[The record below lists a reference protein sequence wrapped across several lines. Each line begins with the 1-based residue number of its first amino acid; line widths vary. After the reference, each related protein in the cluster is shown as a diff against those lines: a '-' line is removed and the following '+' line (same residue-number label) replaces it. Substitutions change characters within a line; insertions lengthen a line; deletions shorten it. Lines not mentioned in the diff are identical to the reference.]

1 MSFKPLIN
9 IIAESSQDLISNLKA
24 GDSGTNLSLRRSA
37 HLPVITALHREIP
50 RPFLFITD
58 RADRA
63 MTLFE
68 ELALITPGTSRFF
81 YPDPNPIFYENSPW
95 GETTRRDRITVLTHL
110 VTHHIPAVPV
120 IHPSPL
126 VIASAR
132 ALMTRTLPRRDFLK
146 AVKTLRSGQ
155 EFPKDKLVRKLVE
168 LGYEPVTTVVSPS
181 QFAHR
186 GGILDIWI
194 PAEAYP
200 YRIEF
205 FGDAIDTLR
214 QFDPTTQRSFQQKT
228 GNANL
233 LLTPA
238 REYILKGEDS
248 FLVDNEQ
255 EYSEFYIPVIHQTPT
270 CILDYLPR
278 KSLVIIDNWDD
289 FQTTVNEVD
298 EQSHGFRDDLI
309 KEGSLP
315 GDFPVPYLSW
325 TEIEDSLNSH
335 QILLLRPIEAQDQS
349 TLARRFTSGA
359 RFGGR
364 LKPLLE
370 HINQL
375 STYGQSIF
383 IVSRQISRLKELWE
397 EQYHLPLPLV
407 SSPIF
412 IEGSLSE
419 GWEFKPINTPP
430 IHLIT
435 DGEIFGW
442 RRPEPRHRQRIVASA
457 PEALYADLQ
466 PGDWVVH
473 VDHGV
478 GYFLGLVNRSV
489 DGIQREFLAVEYAEG
504 DQLFVPVHQADR
516 LTRYIGYSSRPPKL
530 TRLGSAEWRNVK
542 ARVKEAVKELADD
555 LLDLYAK
562 RQLALGH
569 AFSPDSSWQQ
579 ELESSFPYIETEDQL
594 IVMKDVK
601 FDMESQRPMDRLIC
615 GDVGYGKTEIA
626 LRASFKAVMDG
637 KQVAILVPTTVL
649 AQQHFNTFRQ
659 RLTAFPVEVE
669 MLSRFR
675 TPQQLSDIL
684 LRLELGAVDIVIGT
698 HRLLQSDVKFK
709 DLGLLIIDEEQ
720 RFGVF
725 HKEFLKRMRA
735 EVDVLTLTAT
745 PIPRTLYMALT
756 GIRDISTINTP
767 PEERLPVVTHVGPYS
782 KRIVRQ
788 AILREIER
796 GGQVFFVHNRVQTI
810 PAMYAHLERLV
821 PEARITIAHGQMP
834 ENELAHRMEQFTN
847 GEVDVLLS
855 TVIIESGLD
864 IPNANTL
871 MVNRADAFGLAQLY
885 QLRGRVGRGAQRAY
899 AYFFK
904 HPRISPT
911 IEGRQRL
918 ETIAENTQL
927 GAGFSIAMRDLEIRG
942 AGDILGNRQH
952 GHIASVGFHLY
963 TRLLGETISSQ
974 RSQRGMSPESVQDS
988 LDIHAPLV
996 NVDLPLPVG
1005 IPINYIPSKHMRLN
1019 LYRRIADLRT
1029 LDDIDKLK
1037 DEFIDRFGQ
1046 PPQEIV
1052 NLLLQ
1057 MKVKL
1062 LAIEAGLS
1070 SVNLENRQIAL
1081 RFRNGEVPSHIET
1094 CNLNL
1099 RIGKAALWLPC
1110 DYKNSWIDQL
1120 LETLKIL
1127 IYINEPA

>member
-1 MSFKPLIN
+1 MSFETLIK

-24 GDSGTNLSLRRSA
+24 GDSCTNLSIRRSA
-37 HLPVITALHREIP
+37 HLPVVAALHRELP
-50 RPFLFITD
+50 RSFLIITD
-58 RADRA
+58 RADRV
-63 MTLFE
+63 MTLFD
-68 ELALITPGTSRFF
+68 ELTLITPETSLFS
-81 YPDPNPIFYENSPW
+81 YPEPNPIFYENSPW
-95 GETTRRDRITVLTHL
+95 GETTRRDRITILTHL
-110 VTHHIPAVPV
+110 ATHLIPGVSSTF
-120 IHPSPL
+120 PSPM

-146 AVKTLRSGQ
+146 AVQTLRIGQ
-155 EFPKDKLVRKLVE
+155 EFAKDKLVHRLAE
-168 LGYEPVTTVVSPS
+168 LGYESVTTVVSPG

-194 PAEAYP
+194 PAEVYP
-200 YRIEF
+200 FRIEF

-214 QFDPTTQRSFQQKT
+214 QFDPATQRSFQQKS
-228 GNANL
+228 GDAKL

-238 REYILKGEDS
+238 REYIVNSEDS
-248 FLVDNEQ
+248 FLVDSEQ
-255 EYSEFYIPVIHQTPT
+255 EYSEFYIPVIHKTPAS
-270 CILDYLPR
+270 ILDYLPR

-289 FQTTVNEVD
+289 LQTTVNEVD
-298 EQSHGFRDDLI
+298 EQSHGLRDDLI
-309 KEGSLP
+309 KEGNLP
-315 GDFPVPYLSW
+315 IDFPVPYLSW
-325 TEIEDSLNSH
+325 LEIEDSLNSH
-335 QILLLRPIEAQDQS
+335 QILLLGPIEAQDQS
-349 TLARRFTSGA
+349 TLARRFGSGP

-370 HINQL
+370 HLNQL
-375 STYGQSIF
+375 SNQGQNIF
-383 IVSRQISRLKELWE
+383 IVSRQTSRLKELWDE
-397 EQYHLPLPLV
+397 HYHQPLPLE

-419 GWEFKPINTPP
+419 GWEFHPRNAPP
-430 IHLIT
+430 VHLLT

-473 VDHGV
+473 VDHGI
-478 GYFLGLVNRSV
+478 GIFLGLVNRSV

-516 LTRYIGYSSRPPKL
+516 LTRYIGYKSRPPML

-562 RQLALGH
+562 RKLAQGH

-594 IVMKDVK
+594 TVMEEVK
-601 FDMESQRPMDRLIC
+601 LDMESPRPMDRLIC

-659 RLTAFPVEVE
+659 RLAAFPVEVE

-675 TPQQLSDIL
+675 TTQQQRDIL
-684 LRLELGAVDIVIGT
+684 LRLEMGAVDIVIGT
-698 HRLLQSDVKFK
+698 HRLLQTDVRFK

-725 HKEFLKRMRA
+725 HKEFLKRMRS
-735 EVDVLTLTAT
+735 EVDVITLTAT

-756 GIRDISTINTP
+756 NIRDISTINTP

-834 ENELAHRMEQFTN
+834 EHELAHRMEQFTN
-847 GEVDVLLS
+847 GDVDVLLS

-927 GAGFSIAMRDLEIRG
+927 GASFSIAMRDLEIRG
-942 AGDILGNRQH
+942 AGDILGTRQH

-963 TRLLGETISSQ
+963 TRLLGETISTL
-974 RSQRGMSPESVQDS
+974 RTEREMSLEPIKDS

-996 NVDLPLPVG
+996 NVDLPLRVG
-1005 IPINYIPSKHMRLN
+1005 IPIDYIPSKHMRLN
-1019 LYRRIADLRT
+1019 LYRRIANLRSII
-1029 LDDIDKLK
+1029 DIDKLR
-1037 DEFIDRFGQ
+1037 DEFSDRFGH
-1046 PPQEIV
+1046 PPQEAE

-1062 LAIEAGLS
+1062 LAIEAGVS
-1070 SVNLENRQIAL
+1070 SVNLENKQIAL
-1081 RFRNGEVPSHIET
+1081 RFRSGEVPSPINT
-1094 CNLNL
+1094 GNLNV
-1099 RIGKAALWLPC
+1099 RIGKTALWLPF
-1110 DYKNSWIDQL
+1110 DEKNSWIDNL
-1120 LETLKIL
+1120 LETLIIL
-1127 IYINEPA
+1127 NYIN